1 MDYGLKIAQSEAPGV
16 KSGHAAL
23 KTPRPLYPQKRTS
36 PADSWMS
43 VLCHNSCTATKSG
56 RFDGAVLPR
65 ADTTQGVSGGTP
77 YSVAPGLPQPT
88 KPRANI
94 IPRYAPILAS
104 TLLSIFAVDGVAK
117 SFQ

>member
-43 VLCHNSCTATKSG
+43 VLCHKRTHALQQNPGDSMEQFCRGLTRRRGLA
-56 RFDGAVLPR
+56 AVPH
-65 ADTTQGVSGGTP
+65 TQS
-77 YSVAPGLPQPT
+77 PQAYPSLRSRERT
-88 KPRANI
+88 
-94 IPRYAPILAS
+94 
-104 TLLSIFAVDGVAK
+104 
-117 SFQ
+117 